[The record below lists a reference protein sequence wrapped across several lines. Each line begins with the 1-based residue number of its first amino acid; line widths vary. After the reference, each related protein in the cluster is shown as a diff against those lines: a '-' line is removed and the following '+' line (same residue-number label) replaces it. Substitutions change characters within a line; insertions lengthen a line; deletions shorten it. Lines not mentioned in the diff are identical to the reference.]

1 MSLRT
6 NTEEFNSPFRV
17 YSDFTSEGDKEK
29 NGQATFIAPLQ
40 PSTLASFPPWGSS
53 KGADRKRLARHKG
66 SKSSHFTKRKVGKF
80 KLISRL
86 LINRGLVMVFDLF
99 FQLNDN
105 YYRFWSANNKHKIA
119 RLCLK

>member
-6 NTEEFNSPFRV
+6 NTEEVNSPFRV
-17 YSDFTSEGDKEK
+17 YSEFTSAGDKEK

-66 SKSSHFTKRKVGKF
+66 RKTIGFTKRKMLKF
-80 KLISRL
+80 
-86 LINRGLVMVFDLF
+86 
-99 FQLNDN
+99 
-105 YYRFWSANNKHKIA
+105 
-119 RLCLK
+119 